1 MAKPLEML
9 RDHSGIFVKQT
20 RKGCVQ
26 ELMGCEATN
35 EFKIFPN
42 KDAAKDASKQ
52 FMYSLEESTCFMRQ
66 CFGSNRSFTQTVWSG
81 SKDAKGSVVLT
92 LDRPLACAM
101 QPCCCINSAPFMQ
114 TINFGDGDSPIGSA
128 EVPCFFALPAIKIKD
143 EAGKEEYDIH
153 MPSCCGGMCVNPM
166 AEGLCNLKIP
176 FYIYAPNGDSEKKSV
191 GKIIKM
197 WRGFGT
203 EMFTD
208 AASFQIEYPTDAD
221 AKAKARLL
229 GATFFINILFFESK
243 NEKN

>member
-81 SKDAKGSVVLT
+81 SKDAKGSGA
-92 LDRPLACAM
+92 AC
-101 QPCCCINSAPFMQ
+101 
-114 TINFGDGDSPIGSA
+114 
-128 EVPCFFALPAIKIKD
+128 
-143 EAGKEEYDIH
+143 
-153 MPSCCGGMCVNPM
+153 
-166 AEGLCNLKIP
+166 
-176 FYIYAPNGDSEKKSV
+176 YAPR
-191 GKIIKM
+191 I
-197 WRGFGT
+197 T
-203 EMFTD
+203 HP
-208 AASFQIEYPTDAD
+208 ASRIQHYPPANN
-221 AKAKARLL
+221 L
-229 GATFFINILFFESK
+229 
-243 NEKN
+243 